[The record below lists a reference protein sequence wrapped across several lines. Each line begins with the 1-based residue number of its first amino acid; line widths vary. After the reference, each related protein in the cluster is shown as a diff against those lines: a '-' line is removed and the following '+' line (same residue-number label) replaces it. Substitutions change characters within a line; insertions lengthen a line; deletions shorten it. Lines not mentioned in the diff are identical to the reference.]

1 MEYIKCI
8 NSISTL
14 NICEYER
21 KAGQIMIQ
29 IDYQDK
35 RPLYEQIIE
44 KFQNLIVR
52 GILTGD
58 SKLPSVRNLAI
69 DLSINPNTIQRA
81 YQELER
87 MGFIYTVKGRG
98 NFVSSDTSWKRNEK
112 ENNIKELNTILVK
125 LKELGIT
132 QKEIADLVKDIYSK
146 EGQQ

>member
-1 MEYIKCI
+1 
-8 NSISTL
+8 
-14 NICEYER
+14 
-21 KAGQIMIQ
+21 MIQ

-44 KFQNLIVR
+44 KMQNLIVR

-87 MGFIYTVKGRG
+87 LGFIYTVKGRG
-98 NFVSSDTSWKRNEK
+98 NYVSGEASWKNNEK
-112 ENNIKELNTILVK
+112 DTRIKEFVQTVSQ
-125 LKELGIT
+125 LKELGVSE
-132 QKEIADLVKDIYSK
+132 KEILDMVSNSYCGEEQK
-146 EGQQ
+146 